1 MNFNAF
7 NNWAVWGVLPDDDE
21 DEKNSSKQEV
31 EENKSAEKKDAAII
45 VPEIGGTI
53 NIDEN
58 LQDKKTEE
66 DIMDDTNEKILEIV
80 LGSDDGDDEDAEHK
94 PLDWLAEMEKKDE
107 DIKEQMNEDKKE
119 PENPFI
125 EPKCVN
131 PEKPLNI
138 PIIKRRSMPLIEY
151 LCQLRKCVLKEMH
164 VLFYNLEIRREI
176 ISHLQTNVQ
185 LRTSHLPPS
194 RNFIVR
200 CNDFTVQ
207 SACNVPAMGGY
218 LGITVRGYYY
228 VKHNFK
234 LRHPYLPCVI
244 EFGGGHHRS
253 YYPLEVLSVTEK
265 NKQMKGH

>member
-1 MNFNAF
+1 
-7 NNWAVWGVLPDDDE
+7 
-21 DEKNSSKQEV
+21 
-31 EENKSAEKKDAAII
+31 
-45 VPEIGGTI
+45 VPKIGGTI

-58 LQDKKTEE
+58 LQDKKIEE
-66 DIMDDTNEKILEIV
+66 DIIEDTNEKILEIV
-80 LGSDDGDDEDAEHK
+80 LGSDDDDEDAEHK
-94 PLDWLAEMEKKDE
+94 PLDWVAEMEKKDE
-107 DIKEQMNEDKKE
+107 DLKEEMNEDKKE

-218 LGITVRGYYY
+218 LGITVNYI
-228 VKHNFK
+228 K
-234 LRHPYLPCVI
+234 YL
-244 EFGGGHHRS
+244 
-253 YYPLEVLSVTEK
+253 
-265 NKQMKGH
+265 NKMLI